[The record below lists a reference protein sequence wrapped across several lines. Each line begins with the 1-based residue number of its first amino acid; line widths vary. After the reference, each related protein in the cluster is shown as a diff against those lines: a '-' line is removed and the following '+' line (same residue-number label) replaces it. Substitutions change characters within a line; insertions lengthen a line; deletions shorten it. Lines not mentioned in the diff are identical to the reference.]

1 MDTLIVAKQN
11 QLGLK
16 MAQKLEKEL
25 TKKFRS
31 HIADCS
37 IQFDP
42 STAKRLKKRG
52 MSIKKFSGDM
62 LITVGGDGTMLW
74 ASHQTNVPILPVKIE
89 GHGFLCTVD
98 FESLLKNLDKLITKE
113 YTVTERLRIK
123 CNKIKYDRIE
133 KYFSRIFPRI
143 YPMSLNEIV
152 FARKRPSKIL
162 NVEFV
167 IDDVAFRFS
176 GDGLMFSTP
185 SGSTAYSLSAGGSII
200 DPSLDVITITP
211 LYPFFSNIKP
221 MVIPAS
227 KQIILKVTAGDC
239 SIIVD
244 GHGGEYV
251 KADSEFLIEKGEP
264 LKVINLEEHN
274 FYKKFRTQFLQGQ

>member
-1 MDTLIVAKQN
+1 MEILIVAKQN

-16 MAQKLEKEL
+16 LAKKLEREL
-25 TKKFRS
+25 NKKFRS
-31 HIADCS
+31 KIADCS
-37 IQFDP
+37 LFFDP

-52 MSIKKFSGDM
+52 ISIKKFTGDM

-74 ASHQTNVPILPVKIE
+74 SSHQTNVPILPVKIE
-89 GHGFLCTVD
+89 GHGFLCTTD
-98 FESLLKNLDKLITKE
+98 FEGLMKSIDKLITKD
-113 YTVTERLRIK
+113 YKVTERIRIK

-133 KYFSRIFPRI
+133 RYFSKIFPRT
-143 YPMSLNEIV
+143 YPLSLNEIV

-162 NVEFV
+162 KVEFV
-167 IDDVAFRFS
+167 VDDVAFRFS

-185 SGSTAYSLSAGGSII
+185 SGSTAYNLSAGGSII
-200 DPSLDVITITP
+200 DPMLDAIIITP

-227 KQIILKVTAGDC
+227 KQIILKVTEGDC

-251 KADSEFLIEKGEP
+251 KADNEFLIERGDP
-264 LKVINLEEHN
+264 LKVINIEEQN
-274 FYKKFRTQFLQGQ
+274 FYKKFRNQFLQGQ